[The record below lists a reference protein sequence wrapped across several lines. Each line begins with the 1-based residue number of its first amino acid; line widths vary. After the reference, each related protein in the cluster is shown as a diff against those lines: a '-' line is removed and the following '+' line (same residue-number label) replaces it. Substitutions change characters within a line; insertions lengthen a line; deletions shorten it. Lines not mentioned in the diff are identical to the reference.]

1 MALISHERLA
11 EILAH
16 EADPTGIPRDYDGNP
31 WWFYSTD
38 KTTLLKNEIRSYN
51 RNVVMTKKYS
61 AEEAAEILQQI
72 KDRLLEFGSLGKYGR
87 PWDLDPKFIE
97 RLDPDQV
104 WWGFEFETG
113 YRTKE
118 DQIEVLS
125 HTWDTWDGVAF
136 DSEGEGYWA
145 TEITFPPQEM
155 AKYEDGTADAMQFMK
170 YLTDNKDK
178 TYCSGAVFVGTH
190 FNLRIPGIGVDDCGR
205 LARGLSRS
213 LRTMG
218 YEDSDR
224 FEEMF
229 GRRDMYGFFGGR
241 GEEHPYLEGKLFRTT
256 YDWEQFQQYIEVCK
270 LLTRMAL
277 LLKEN
282 LPINYDYNVY
292 IPNLWE
298 VYNGREE
305 PIVKKYFT
313 GGYEGDYWPD
323 EDDYDDEDWDD

>member
-16 EADPTGIPRDYDGNP
+16 EADPTGIPVDYYGNP
-31 WWFYSTD
+31 WWFYSED
-38 KTTLLKNEIRSYN
+38 KTTQLKSEVRNYN

-61 AEEAAEILQQI
+61 AEEAAVVLQQI
-72 KDRLLEFGSLGKYGR
+72 KDRLLRNGSLGKYGR

-97 RLDPDQV
+97 RLDPEQV

-118 DQIEVLS
+118 DQKEVLS
-125 HTWDTWDGVAF
+125 HTWDTWEGVAF
-136 DSEGEGYWA
+136 DSEGEGHWA

-155 AKYEDGTADAMQFMK
+155 SKYEDGTADAMQFMK

-178 TYCSGAVFVGTH
+178 TYLSGEVYVGTH
-190 FNLRIPGIGVDDCGR
+190 FNLRIPSINMSDCGR
-205 LARGLSRS
+205 LSRGLSKT
-213 LRTMG
+213 LMTMG
-218 YEDSDR
+218 QRDSFR

-229 GRRDMYGFFGGR
+229 GRRDMYGFFCNRGGD
-241 GEEHPYLEGKLFRTT
+241 EHPYLEGKLFRTT
-256 YDWEQFQQYIEVCK
+256 YDWEEFQQYIDVCK
-270 LLTRMAL
+270 FLTRMAL

-282 LPINYDYNVY
+282 LPDDRDYNVF

-298 VYNGREE
+298 VYIGRKK
-305 PIVKKYFT
+305 PIVEKYFT
-313 GGYEGDYWPD
+313 GGYEREYWPD
-323 EDDYDDEDWDD
+323 EEIDDDVWDD